1 MKHTPTPWQ
10 VNDQRKSGWMDNSI
24 YITGN
29 HNLAKLYDDY
39 KQAEANAAHIVK
51 CVNLHDELVTALEK
65 IALDLD
71 GKIQAADIEDLSF
84 ALNTA
89 KDAIAKARVEA

>member
-1 MKHTPTPWQ
+1 MSHSKLPWTYEPQ
-10 VNDQRKSGWMDNSI
+10 P
-24 YITGN
+24 
-29 HNLAKLYDDY
+29 Y
-39 KQAEANAAHIVK
+39 KQDAIWAGTRLVANVIGDDAQTEANAAHIVK